1 MAWRISTKFDLQVNL
16 NWGYHTAPITEA
28 KSTSNS
34 PSTASPHPS
43 ALYSNINS
51 HHRQTTAA
59 TTFKLNNQLQ
69 STRLHPPN
77 WFLTPSSSSSTASS
91 FKAHPQLQHLTCS
104 QHCSPSQQQLA
115 ETQQKQMKEANDF
128 ANQHAEQLRES
139 QRQLQASKPLS
150 KQLHNWLQHF
160 KLCRH
165 SLLLLLPQQLQ
176 RKTWA
181 PAIWQQKC
189 HHLDKKWRQILLSFC
204 PMAIRS
210 LGIWRG
216 PDRVVCL
223 FVV

>member
-91 FKAHPQLQHLTCS
+91 FKVHPQLQHLTCS

-128 ANQHAEQLRES
+128 ANQHAEQLKES
-139 QRQLQASKPLS
+139 QRQLQASQQVVTQLTSAFQALSAQPPPLTASAAPKKKPELPPSDS
-150 KQLHNWLQHF
+150 KNVI
-160 KLCRH
+160 
-165 SLLLLLPQQLQ
+165 
-176 RKTWA
+176 
-181 PAIWQQKC
+181 IW
-189 HHLDKKWRQILLSFC
+189 
-204 PMAIRS
+204 IRS
-210 LGIWRG
+210 GAKS
-216 PDRVVCL
+216 CSL
-223 FVV
+223 FVPWQSDPWGYDVDLMW